1 MHVFN
6 SFVMCLWTWPTGG
19 ALNEEIECMFHDRQI
34 EDLWIPY
41 FCVTTDISNPS
52 MRIHT
57 SGKLDWR
64 CERLWIKEKEV
75 YRSCDFVFWSLW
87 LNAAFRKGV
96 FKLVMHTLQYCL
108 LFGPCV
114 LVIQWRH
121 WRHATVVLCLALQ
134 GRKQAKLQKI
144 CPRNKTTQ
152 NDFIW
157 LLKINSSIL
166 CSLCHLYRWSG
177 VATTSTSPTHFL
189 CHLYD

>member
-64 CERLWIKEKEV
+64 YERLWIKEKEV

-96 FKLVMHTLQYCL
+96 FKLIMHTL
-108 LFGPCV
+108 LFTVWSMCFSNSVKTLKTCHSG
-114 LVIQWRH
+114 
-121 WRHATVVLCLALQ
+121 VVLSFT
-134 GRKQAKLQKI
+134 REKTSKI
-144 CPRNKTTQ
+144 TEDMSK
-152 NDFIW
+152 
-157 LLKINSSIL
+157 K
-166 CSLCHLYRWSG
+166 
-177 VATTSTSPTHFL
+177 
-189 CHLYD
+189 